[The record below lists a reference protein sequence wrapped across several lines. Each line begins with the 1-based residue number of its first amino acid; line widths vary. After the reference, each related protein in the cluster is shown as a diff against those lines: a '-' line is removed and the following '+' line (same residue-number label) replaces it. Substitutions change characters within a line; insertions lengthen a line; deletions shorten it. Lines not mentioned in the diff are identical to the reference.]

1 MCLVYRPVKYIF
13 NSTEG
18 RKAFVTYKVE
28 KGFNISA
35 YSKNQSIKNKSWQ
48 RILMGNP
55 QETINKQKILHL
67 TNREVEIITIMVNHF
82 SYSNLENKF
91 DKVKGDTGSPLL
103 IAGKSIY

>member
-1 MCLVYRPVKYIF
+1 MICVLVCRPVKYIF

-28 KGFNISA
+28 TGFNILA

-55 QETINKQKILHL
+55 QETINKQKFSTSL
-67 TNREVEIITIMVNHF
+67 TITEVEIITSMVNHF
-82 SYSNLENKF
+82 SYSEWKTSLAK
-91 DKVKGDTGSPLL
+91 
-103 IAGKSIY
+103 